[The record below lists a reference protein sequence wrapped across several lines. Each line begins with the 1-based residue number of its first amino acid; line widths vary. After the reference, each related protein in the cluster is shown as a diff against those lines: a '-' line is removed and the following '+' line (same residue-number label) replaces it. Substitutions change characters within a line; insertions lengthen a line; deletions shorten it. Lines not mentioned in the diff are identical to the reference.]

1 METNQAI
8 ELLIQVA
15 HLAQSKGVLNLD
27 DAVLVVRAIETLKA
41 SNNQKEER
49 PMDKMEEVLIEQ
61 PKEKKSQPKSTT
73 I

>member
-15 HLAQSKGVLNLD
+15 HLAQSKGVLNLE
-27 DAVLVVRAIETLKA
+27 DAVLVARAIETLIA
-41 SNNQKEER
+41 SNNQKQEM
-49 PMDKMEEVLIEQ
+49 PMDKVEEVVIEQ
-61 PKEKKSQPKSTT
+61 PKEKKSQPKATT